1 MIDINI
7 EYEKIRR
14 AEERIIN
21 YSDGMEKA
29 FEESYDISM
38 SQIRARTDREI
49 TTAIQIEKAEKL
61 QRFGV
66 EDRLVNR
73 VLSKESVLKIDDSRA
88 IPLSAF
94 KAKQTPE
101 GVEVYVSRFM
111 PAGVVY
117 QHAFDNTLF

>member
-66 EDRLVNR
+66 EDRL
-73 VLSKESVLKIDDSRA
+73 
-88 IPLSAF
+88 
-94 KAKQTPE
+94 
-101 GVEVYVSRFM
+101 
-111 PAGVVY
+111 
-117 QHAFDNTLF
+117 NTYFGR